1 MSMLSKTDAVD
12 RLQPTRAPALP
23 LAEPVYTRD
32 FKNRYSNILR
42 LYFAQL
48 DAVIQ
53 GLLGGEGGQYLQSP
67 HIAAQDTTDQYAT
80 ASNTPTKVLW
90 NTLDSGAGF
99 TLNLDSTATAAYGGV
114 YKIDFSIQ
122 FTNTASAIHDSYL
135 WLRVN
140 NVDLP
145 GSSSKFSIPARKSAG
160 VPSHLI
166 GYSSITFEIDA
177 GDSIGLW
184 WATDLAYNPVGPV
197 NGVYLEHEDVQTV
210 PYARPS
216 NPSAIGSIVFVSRK
230 A

>member
-1 MSMLSKTDAVD
+1 MLSKTDAVA
-12 RLQPTRAPALP
+12 RLIPTRAPALP

-48 DAVIQ
+48 DAIIQ
-53 GLLGGEGGQYLQSP
+53 ALLGGEGGQYLENP
-67 HIAAQDTTDQYAT
+67 HISAQDTTDQYAT
-80 ASNTPTKVLW
+80 ASNTPTKILW
-90 NTLDSGAGF
+90 NTLDSGSGF
-99 TLNLDSTATAAYGGV
+99 TLNLDSTATATYSGI

-122 FTNTASAIHDSYL
+122 FSNTANAAHDGYI

-140 NVDLP
+140 NADVT
-145 GSSSKFSIPARKSAG
+145 GSSSKFTLPARKSAG
-160 VPSHLI
+160 VPSYLVA
-166 GYSSITFEIDA
+166 YSSITFEIAA

-184 WATDLAYNPVGPV
+184 WATDQAYSPIGPV
-197 NGVYLEHEDVQTV
+197 DGVYLEHENAQTV

-216 NPSAIGSIVFVSRK
+216 NPSAMGSIVFVSRT

>member
-1 MSMLSKTDAVD
+1 MLSKTDAVA
-12 RLQPTRAPALP
+12 RLIPTRAPALP

-53 GLLGGEGGQYLQSP
+53 GLLGGEGGQYLQNP

-80 ASNTPTKVLW
+80 ATNTPTKVLW
-90 NTLDSGAGF
+90 NTLDSGSGF
-99 TLNLDSTATAAYGGV
+99 TLNLDSTATATYSGI
-114 YKIDFSIQ
+114 YKIDYSIQ
-122 FTNTASAIHDSYL
+122 LSNTDNLAHDTYF
-135 WLRVN
+135 WLQIN

-145 GSSSKFSIPARKSAG
+145 GSSSKFTVAARKSAG

-166 GYSSITFEIDA
+166 AYSSVTFEIEA
-177 GDSIGLW
+177 GESIGLW
-184 WATDLAYNPVGPV
+184 WATSKAYSPVGPV
-197 NGVYLEHEDVQTV
+197 DGVYLEHEPAQTV

-216 NPSAIGSIVFVSRK
+216 NPSAVGSIVFVSRT